1 MAFLWRF
8 HEKSGLYLDFNRLEK
23 GRFDEYVSGAGLS
36 TLTVLDFL
44 SHPSSC
50 TLCTDLRRH
59 GLSLEL
65 LSNQGTII
73 LQSHYP
79 GRACQTAAAG
89 GHIDFEM
96 LLMTRGCSFFLLMV
110 KRARKN
116 WATILGRSSF
126 GLINF
131 GLMASSLSSVLL
143 KISHRVTGLKTLCVE
158 VYDMAHRKWIF
169 AIPTFRCTELP
180 KYGSFV
186 AECLVIP

>member
-23 GRFDEYVSGAGLS
+23 GRFDEYVSGTGLS

-65 LSNQGTII
+65 LSNHGTII

-126 GLINF
+126 GLTCGNQLWAD
-131 GLMASSLSSVLL
+131 GEQPVLCFAED
-143 KISHRVTGLKTLCVE
+143 KPQSHRVEDFMCRGLWHGT
-158 VYDMAHRKWIF
+158 
-169 AIPTFRCTELP
+169 
-180 KYGSFV
+180 
-186 AECLVIP
+186 